1 MKSYRAARK
10 KGDGIL
16 QQVRIGVAGAG
27 VFGTYHAQKAAA
39 AQCATLVGIFDVD
52 IARANAAAE
61 QFGAQAFDRLD
72 AMLSEIDALVVAVP
86 ARFHEAMV
94 ERALRAGV
102 HVLAEKPLTLSEAT
116 ARTLAELAE
125 ARNLVLQV
133 GHQERFVAR
142 AMGVLDIPEKP
153 LRMES
158 VRIAPPSGN
167 GRAEDVSVIWDL
179 MIHDLD
185 LATCLIGGRFTGVS
199 GTGRRAHTAHIDHAE
214 VEFSYADGAHVKLLA
229 SRDSDV
235 RVRTMLLEYPSGIV
249 SVDFLT
255 RRIENTTPH
264 MVKIDISSELP
275 DPLLAADTGFYHAC
289 LGRTASPVPAFGTV
303 ATVAMAEAAEAAVLA
318 SIGD

>member
-1 MKSYRAARK
+1 MGSATKGIRA
-10 KGDGIL
+10 L
-16 QQVRIGVAGAG
+16 QQIRIGVAGAG

-39 AQCATLVGIFDVD
+39 AQCAHLVGVYDLD
-52 IARANAAAE
+52 PARAHAVAG
-61 QFGAQAFDRLD
+61 QFGAKAFTRL
-72 AMLSEIDALVVAVP
+72 AEMLAEVDALVVAVP
-86 ARFHEAMV
+86 AQFHEAMV
-94 ERALRAGV
+94 GEALQADI
-102 HVLAEKPLTLSEAT
+102 HVLVEKPLTLSERT
-116 ARTLAELAE
+116 ARALAEMAE
-125 ARNLVLQV
+125 KRKLVLQV

-142 AMGVLDIPEKP
+142 AMGVLDIPEEP

-185 LATCLIGGRFTGVS
+185 LATCLIDERFTGVS

-214 VEFSYADGAHVKLLA
+214 VEFSYANGAQVKLVA

-235 RVRTMLLEYPSGIV
+235 RVRTMMLEYPSGSV

-264 MVKIDISSELP
+264 AVKIDISGELP
-275 DPLLAADTGFYHAC
+275 DPLLAADTGFYRAC
-289 LGRTASPVPAFGTV
+289 LGQTESPVPASGTV

-318 SIGD
+318 SIGE